1 MKNREFYSILDV
13 KYTAYLFEKIL
24 RRSLQYSLET
34 KRTHSTSCYSE
45 RLYKLTPPGLD
56 RKLEFCM
63 FNSKCLLN
71 LEAKVKFKQGTW
83 IDDRMFYTNSP
94 PPKKKKS
101 TPTLFISPFWP
112 YFMSAAAL

>member
-34 KRTHSTSCYSE
+34 KRTHSTSFYSE

-83 IDDRMFYTNSP
+83 IDNRMFYTNSP
-94 PPKKKKS
+94 PPKKKKV
-101 TPTLFISPFWP
+101 PQPFLLAH
-112 YFMSAAAL
+112 FGHT